1 MNNNQTPG
9 PQYVNH
15 GFQQGEGR
23 PPPYASAPKMHNVP
37 PSICPQ
43 YAPQYAPKTINTHHT
58 VTPGLPHPVPEQK
71 VVKKS
76 HCKCIVASILS
87 VLVFLGATGALVWY
101 FLSNQCVLGRCCRQG
116 GVYLSA
122 SKWCDGIRDCPG
134 GEDETQCLRLY
145 GSGSVL
151 QSYSSDSQTWKPVCA
166 DDWNDN
172 FGRATCKKMGY
183 SSGSYVRSSQRNPG
197 SLASEGYLKLSSFDH
212 QSLLQRQLTRSP
224 YCSAQAVS
232 LQCIDCGVS
241 IAAPWSRI
249 VGGDIAVSGA
259 WPWQVSLHARG
270 QHLCGGSIIS
280 PEWILT
286 AAHCVETLSGP
297 SQWTVY
303 AGYLA
308 LTQMDFAT
316 GNSVGHIIS
325 HEKYDKQTSDNDIAL
340 MKLSTPLTMSNTVR
354 PVCLPNVGVNL
365 TPQREAWISGWG
377 SIRSGGSSSGYL
389 RQAQITMYSRET
401 CNASLVYNGLV
412 TASMICAGT
421 LAGGVDSCQGDSGG
435 PMVAKEGSVWWL
447 VGDTSWGIGCALRNK
462 PGIYGNVTHF
472 LPWIYEQMQYLPL
485 FWQGFK

>member
-9 PQYVNH
+9 PQYVNR

-23 PPPYASAPKMHNVP
+23 PPPTASALKMHNVP

-43 YAPQYAPKTINTHHT
+43 YTPQYAPKTINTHHT

-101 FLSNQCVLGRCCRQG
+101 FLFNQCVLGRSCRQG
-116 GVYLSA
+116 CVYLSA

-134 GEDETQCLRLY
+134 GEDETQC
-145 GSGSVL
+145 
-151 QSYSSDSQTWKPVCA
+151 
-166 DDWNDN
+166 
-172 FGRATCKKMGY
+172 
-183 SSGSYVRSSQRNPG
+183 
-197 SLASEGYLKLSSFDH
+197 H
-212 QSLLQRQLTRSP
+212 
-224 YCSAQAVS
+224 
-232 LQCIDCGVS
+232 CGVS

-377 SIRSGGSSSGYL
+377 SIRSGGSSSGNL

-462 PGIYGNVTHF
+462 PGVYGNVTHF
-472 LPWIYEQMQYLPL
+472 LPWIYEQMQ
-485 FWQGFK
+485 KN

>member
-9 PQYVNH
+9 PQYVNR

-43 YAPQYAPKTINTHHT
+43 YTPQYAPKTINTHHT

-101 FLSNQCVLGRCCRQG
+101 FLSNQCVLGRSCRQG
-116 GVYLSA
+116 CVYLSA

-134 GEDETQCLRLY
+134 GEDETQC
-145 GSGSVL
+145 
-151 QSYSSDSQTWKPVCA
+151 
-166 DDWNDN
+166 
-172 FGRATCKKMGY
+172 
-183 SSGSYVRSSQRNPG
+183 
-197 SLASEGYLKLSSFDH
+197 H
-212 QSLLQRQLTRSP
+212 
-224 YCSAQAVS
+224 
-232 LQCIDCGVS
+232 CGVS
-241 IAAPWSRI
+241 MAAPWSRI

-377 SIRSGGSSSGYL
+377 SIRSGGSSSGNL

-401 CNASLVYNGLV
+401 CNASLVYNGLL

-462 PGIYGNVTHF
+462 PGVYGNVTHF
-472 LPWIYEQMQYLPL
+472 LPWIYEQMQ
-485 FWQGFK
+485 KN

>member
-9 PQYVNH
+9 PQCVNH

-23 PPPYASAPKMHNVP
+23 PPPYASSPRMHNVP
-37 PSICPQ
+37 PSICPK

-58 VTPGLPHPVPEQK
+58 VTPGLPRPVPEQK

-101 FLSNQCVLGRCCRQG
+101 FLSNQGVLGRSCRQG

-122 SKWCDGIRDCPG
+122 SKWCDGITDCPG
-134 GEDETQCLRLY
+134 REDETQC
-145 GSGSVL
+145 
-151 QSYSSDSQTWKPVCA
+151 
-166 DDWNDN
+166 
-172 FGRATCKKMGY
+172 
-183 SSGSYVRSSQRNPG
+183 
-197 SLASEGYLKLSSFDH
+197 H
-212 QSLLQRQLTRSP
+212 
-224 YCSAQAVS
+224 
-232 LQCIDCGVS
+232 CGVS

-308 LTQMDFAT
+308 LTQMDLAA

-340 MKLSTPLTMSNTVR
+340 MKLSIPLTMSNTVR

-472 LPWIYEQMQYLPL
+472 LPWIYEQMQ
-485 FWQGFK
+485 KN